1 MVRPAAL
8 PSTFQDLLS
17 DLGLLEVSPVEGL
30 MQDYELSLQHV
41 LWRVERLHQKKEVV
55 TKLDQG
61 VHRMTNAEMV
71 PRINRLAGALKRLG
85 IKPGDRVATLAFNNH
100 RHLELYY
107 AVPCMGA
114 VLHTL
119 NLRLF
124 PQHLEFIINDAED
137 KVLFVDKAL
146 IPLLKPLLGKIPSVQ
161 QLVLMTDTPAPSHS
175 EDGVGGL
182 LDYETLLQ
190 AETDAYP
197 WPKLNERMAAAMC
210 YTSGTTGNPKGVVYS
225 HRSQFLHTMG
235 VLQADN
241 LALREQEVVLPIV
254 PMFHANSWGLPYA
267 CGMAGCKVLLPDRFM
282 GDAKS
287 IVELAEQEDATIL
300 AGVPTIW
307 INTAAY
313 LKETGKRL
321 PKVHTVI
328 CGGSAVPRALMESM
342 DSLGL
347 RILHAWGMTETS
359 PLGSVGRP
367 RAATRPEDE
376 LSARLTQG
384 AVVPAVEI
392 RISDPA
398 TGEELPWDGV
408 AFGEIQVR
416 GPWIARGYHNGY
428 DPGKLT
434 EDGWFRTG
442 DVAKITPEGYIQIVD
457 RTKDVIKSGGEW
469 ISSVELENAIM
480 AHPKIMEAAVIG
492 LAHPKWD
499 ERPIAYA
506 VPKPEFKG
514 QVTQGEVIEFLKDKV
529 AKWWLPDEVRFI
541 DEVPKTSVGK
551 FDKKVLRA
559 SAEPIKEEA
568 QQAGRARGES
578 EGGKS

>member
-1 MVRPAAL
+1 
-8 PSTFQDLLS
+8 
-17 DLGLLEVSPVEGL
+17 

-55 TKLDQG
+55 TKREQG
-61 VHRMTNAEMV
+61 VHRMTNGEMV
-71 PRINRLAGALKRLG
+71 PRINRLAGALKQLG
-85 IKPGDRVATLAFNNH
+85 VKPGDRVATLAYNNH

-137 KVLFVDKAL
+137 KVLFVDQPL
-146 IPLLKPLLGKIPSVQ
+146 IPLLKPLAGKIPSIERI
-161 QLVLMTDTPAPSHS
+161 VLMTDTPAASS
-175 EDGVGGL
+175 GDGLGGQDEM
-182 LDYETLLQ
+182 LDYETLLG
-190 AETDAYP
+190 AESDSYP
-197 WPKLNERMAAAMC
+197 WPKLSERMAAAMC

-225 HRSQFLHTMG
+225 HRSQYLHTMG
-235 VLQADN
+235 TLQADS
-241 LALREQEVVLPIV
+241 LGISEKDTVLPIV

-267 CGMAGCKVLLPDRFM
+267 CGMAGSKVLFPDRFM

-287 IVELAEQEDATIL
+287 IVELAEQEGATIL

-307 INTAAY
+307 INTVAY
-313 LKETGKRL
+313 LKESGKRL

-328 CGGSAVPRALMESM
+328 CGGSAIPRSLMESM

-347 RILHAWGMTETS
+347 RMLHAWGMTETS
-359 PLGSVGRP
+359 PLGSVARP
-367 RAATRPEDE
+367 RAGTPAGDE
-376 LSARLTQG
+376 LEARLTQG
-384 AVVPAVEI
+384 PASAGVEI

-442 DVAKITPEGYIQIVD
+442 DVAKITPEGYIEIVD

-499 ERPIAYA
+499 ERPVAFA
-506 VPKPEFKG
+506 VPRPEFKG
-514 QVTQGEVIEFLKDKV
+514 KVTQEEVIDFLKDKV

-559 SAEPIKEEA
+559 GAVPINAGQREEI
-568 QQAGRARGES
+568 R
-578 EGGKS
+578 K

>member
-1 MVRPAAL
+1 MVRLRAL
-8 PSTFQDLLS
+8 PSTFPDLLFEFVVV
-17 DLGLLEVSPVEGL
+17 EVSVVEGL

-55 TKLDQG
+55 TKREQG

-124 PQHLEFIINDAED
+124 PQHLEFIVNDAAD
-137 KVLFVDKAL
+137 KVLFVDQAL
-146 IPLLKPLLGKIPSVQ
+146 IPLLKPLMGKIPSVERI
-161 QLVLMTDTPAPSHS
+161 VLMTDAPAGSPS
-175 EDGVGGL
+175 DNGVGET
-182 LDYETLLQ
+182 LDYEALLKD
-190 AETDAYP
+190 ESESYP
-197 WPKLNERMAAAMC
+197 WPKLSERMAAAMC

-225 HRSQFLHTMG
+225 HRSQYLHTMG
-235 VLQADN
+235 VLQADS
-241 LALREQEVVLPIV
+241 LGITEKDTVLPIV

-267 CGMAGCKVLLPDRFM
+267 CGMAGSKVLLPDRFM

-287 IVELAEQEDATIL
+287 IVDLAEQEDATIL

-328 CGGSAVPRALMESM
+328 CGGSAIPRSLMESM
-342 DSLGL
+342 DALGL
-347 RILHAWGMTETS
+347 RMLHAWGMTETS
-359 PLGSVGRP
+359 PLGSVARP
-367 RAATRPEDE
+367 RSGTRPEDE
-376 LSARLTQG
+376 LHARLTQG
-384 AVVPAVEI
+384 PISAGVEI

-442 DVAKITPEGYIQIVD
+442 DVAKIMPEGYIEIVD

-480 AHPKIMEAAVIG
+480 SHPKILEAAVIG

-499 ERPIAYA
+499 ERPVAYA
-506 VPKPEFKG
+506 VPRPEFKG
-514 QVTQGEVIEFLKDKV
+514 KVTQEEVIDFLKDKV

-559 SAEPIKEEA
+559 NAVPMKEGTRQEV
-568 QQAGRARGES
+568 
-578 EGGKS
+578 KP

>member
-1 MVRPAAL
+1 M
-8 PSTFQDLLS
+8 
-17 DLGLLEVSPVEGL
+17 EGL

-41 LWRVERLHQKKEVV
+41 LWRIERLHQKKEVV
-55 TKLDQG
+55 TKREQG
-61 VHRMTNAEMV
+61 LHRMTNGEMV

-85 IKPGDRVATLAFNNH
+85 VKPGDRVATLAFNNY

-137 KVLFVDKAL
+137 KVLFVDQAL
-146 IPLLKPLLGKIPSVQ
+146 IPLLKPLLGKIPSIQ
-161 QLVLMTDTPAPSHS
+161 QLVLMTDTPAASHS
-175 EDGVGGL
+175 ENGVGEM
-182 LDYETLLQ
+182 LDYESLLA
-190 AETDAYP
+190 AESDSYP
-197 WPKLNERMAAAMC
+197 WPKLSERMAAAMC

-225 HRSQFLHTMG
+225 HRSQYLHTMG
-235 VLQADN
+235 VLQADS
-241 LALREQEVVLPIV
+241 LGITERDTVLPIV

-267 CGMAGCKVLLPDRFM
+267 CGMAGSKVLFPDRFM

-287 IVELAEQEDATIL
+287 IVELAEQEDATVL

-321 PKVHTVI
+321 PKVHTVV
-328 CGGSAVPRALMESM
+328 CGGSAVPRSLMESM
-342 DSLGL
+342 DALGL
-347 RILHAWGMTETS
+347 RMLQAWGMTETS
-359 PLGSVGRP
+359 PLGSVARV
-367 RAATRPEDE
+367 RADTKPEDE
-376 LSARLTQG
+376 LNVRLTQG
-384 AVVPAVEI
+384 LVAPGVEI
-392 RISDPA
+392 RIADPG

-434 EDGWFRTG
+434 EDEWFRTG
-442 DVAKITPEGYIQIVD
+442 DVAKITPDGYVQIVD

-492 LAHPKWD
+492 LAHAKWD

-514 QVTQGEVIEFLKDKV
+514 KVTQEEVIDFLKDKV

-541 DEVPKTSVGK
+541 EEVPKTSVGK

-559 SAEPIKEEA
+559 NAVPIAGQVKEGA
-568 QQAGRARGES
+568 
-578 EGGKS
+578 KS

>member
-1 MVRPAAL
+1 M
-8 PSTFQDLLS
+8 
-17 DLGLLEVSPVEGL
+17 EGL

-41 LWRVERLHQKKEVV
+41 LWRLERLHQKKEVV
-55 TKLDQG
+55 TKRDDG
-61 VHRMTNAEMV
+61 VHRTTYGEMV

-85 IKPGDRVATLAFNNH
+85 VKPGDRVATLAWNND

-107 AVPCMGA
+107 AIPCMGG

-137 KVLFVDKAL
+137 KVLFVDQSL
-146 IPLLKPLLGKIPSVQ
+146 LPLLKPLLGKIPSIETF
-161 QLVLMTDTPAPSHS
+161 VLMPEGPAPAT
-175 EDGVGGL
+175 DGMPEM
-182 LDYETLLQ
+182 LDYERLLT
-190 AETDAYP
+190 AESDSYP
-197 WPKLNERMAAAMC
+197 WPKLSERMAAAMC

-225 HRSQFLHTMG
+225 HRSQFIHTMG
-235 VLQADN
+235 VLQGDN
-241 LALREQEVVLPIV
+241 LGVTEKDAILPVV

-267 CGMAGCKVLLPDRFM
+267 IGMAGAKAVFGGRFSA
-282 GDAKS
+282 DPKS
-287 IVELAEQEDATIL
+287 LVELAEQEDVTFL
-300 AGVPTIW
+300 AGVPTVW
-307 INTAAY
+307 IALAAY

-328 CGGSAVPRALMESM
+328 CGGSAIPPALMQTM

-347 RILHAWGMTETS
+347 RMLHAWGMTETS
-359 PLGSVGRP
+359 PLGSVA
-367 RAATRPEDE
+367 RAYGAHDEEDE
-376 LSARLTQG
+376 FKLRLTQG
-384 AVVPAVEI
+384 RVAPGVEI
-392 RISDPA
+392 RITDPA
-398 TGEELPWDGV
+398 SGEELPWDGV

-428 DPGKLT
+428 DPDRLT

-442 DVAKITPEGYIQIVD
+442 DVAKISPDGYIQIVD

-469 ISSVELENAIM
+469 ISSVELENAVM

-492 LAHPKWD
+492 LPHPRWD
-499 ERPIAYA
+499 ERPVVYA
-506 VPKPEFKG
+506 VAKPEFKG
-514 QVTQGEVIEFLKDKV
+514 DVTEAEVKEFLKDKV
-529 AKWWLPDEVRFI
+529 AKWWLPDEIRFI

-559 SAEPIKEEA
+559 SAAPMKESAKEEV
-568 QQAGRARGES
+568 R
-578 EGGKS
+578 K

>member
-1 MVRPAAL
+1 
-8 PSTFQDLLS
+8 
-17 DLGLLEVSPVEGL
+17 

-41 LWRVERLHQKKEVV
+41 LWRLERLHQRKEVV
-55 TKLDQG
+55 TKQEQG
-61 VHRMTNAEMV
+61 VHRTTYGDMV

-85 IKPGDRVATLAFNNH
+85 VKPGDRVATLAWNNH

-137 KVLFVDKAL
+137 KVLFVDQTL
-146 IPLLKPLLGKIPSVQ
+146 VPLLKPLAGKIPSIERI
-161 QLVLMTDTPAPSHS
+161 VLMSDGSPVADH
-175 EDGVGGL
+175 GVGEM
-182 LDYETLLQ
+182 LDYETLLA
-190 AETDAYP
+190 AELDSYP
-197 WPKLNERMAAAMC
+197 WPKLSERMAASMC

-225 HRSQFLHTMG
+225 HRSQYIHTMG
-235 VLQADN
+235 VLQADS
-241 LALREQEVVLPIV
+241 LAVTERDAVLPIV

-267 CGMAGCKVLLPDRFM
+267 CGMAGSKLIFPDRFM

-287 IVELAEQEDATIL
+287 IVDLAEQEEATIL

-307 INTAAY
+307 VNTALL
-313 LKETGKRL
+313 LKETGRRL
-321 PKVHTVI
+321 PKVHTVV
-328 CGGSAVPRALMESM
+328 CGGSAIPRALMESM
-342 DSLGL
+342 DALGL
-347 RILHAWGMTETS
+347 RMLQAWGMTETS
-359 PLGSVGRP
+359 PLGSVARP
-367 RAATRPEDE
+367 RAGTKKEDE
-376 LSARLTQG
+376 LNVRLTQG
-384 AVVPAVEI
+384 VVAAGVEL
-392 RISDPA
+392 RIMDPA
-398 TGEELPWDGV
+398 TDAELPWDGV

-416 GPWIARGYHNGY
+416 GPWIARGYHNGF

-480 AHPKIMEAAVIG
+480 SHPKILEAAVIG
-492 LAHPKWD
+492 LSHSKWD
-499 ERPIAYA
+499 ERPVAYA
-506 VPKPEFKG
+506 VERPEFKG
-514 QVTQGEVIEFLKDKV
+514 KVTQEEVIDFLKDKV
-529 AKWWLPDEVRFI
+529 ARWWLPDEVRFI

-559 SAEPIKEEA
+559 GAVPIKESA
-568 QQAGRARGES
+568 APAG
-578 EGGKS
+578 KH

>member
-1 MVRPAAL
+1 M
-8 PSTFQDLLS
+8 
-17 DLGLLEVSPVEGL
+17 EGL

-41 LWRVERLHQKKEVV
+41 LWRIERLHQKKEVV
-55 TKLDQG
+55 TKREQG
-61 VHRMTNAEMV
+61 VHRTTNGEMV

-85 IKPGDRVATLAFNNH
+85 IKPGERVATLAFNNY

-137 KVLFVDKAL
+137 KVLFVDQAL
-146 IPLLKPLLGKIPSVQ
+146 VPLLKPLIGKIPSVERI
-161 QLVLMTDTPAPSHS
+161 VVMTDVEVESHGHN
-175 EDGVGGL
+175 GVGEM
-182 LDYETLLQ
+182 LDYEALLQ
-190 AETDAYP
+190 AESDSYP
-197 WPKLNERMAAAMC
+197 WPKLSERMAAAMC

-235 VLQADN
+235 CLQGDSMN
-241 LALREQEVVLPIV
+241 ITEKDTVLPLV
-254 PMFHANSWGLPYA
+254 SMFHANCWGIPYA
-267 CGMAGCKVLLPDRFM
+267 CGLAGAKLLLPDRFL
-282 GDAKS
+282 GDAKM
-287 IVELAEQEDATIL
+287 IVDLAEQEEATYL
-300 AGVPTIW
+300 GGVPTIW

-313 LKETGKRL
+313 LKESGRRL
-321 PKVHTVI
+321 PKVHTVL

-367 RAATRPEDE
+367 RAGTKPEDE
-376 LSARLTQG
+376 LNARLTQG
-384 AVVPAVEI
+384 PVGPAVEI
-392 RISDPA
+392 RISDQE

-428 DPGKLT
+428 DADKLT

-480 AHPKIMEAAVIG
+480 SHPKIMEAAVIG
-492 LAHPKWD
+492 LVHPKWD
-499 ERPIAYA
+499 ERPVAYA

-514 QVTQGEVIEFLKDKV
+514 KVTQEEVIDFLKDKV

-559 SAEPIKEEA
+559 SAVPIK
-568 QQAGRARGES
+568 QGVQ
-578 EGGKS
+578 EGANS

>member
-1 MVRPAAL
+1 
-8 PSTFQDLLS
+8 
-17 DLGLLEVSPVEGL
+17 

-55 TKLDQG
+55 TKREQG
-61 VHRMTNAEMV
+61 VHRMTNGEMV
-71 PRINRLAGALKRLG
+71 PRVNQLAGALKRLG

-137 KVLFVDKAL
+137 KVLFVDQAL
-146 IPLLKPLLGKIPSVQ
+146 LPLLKPLQGKMSSVKQ
-161 QLVLMTDTPAPSHS
+161 IVLMTDAPAASHS
-175 EDGVGGL
+175 ENGVGEM
-182 LDYETLLQ
+182 LDYEGLLN
-190 AETDAYP
+190 AESDAYP
-197 WPKLNERMAAAMC
+197 WPKLSERMAAAMC

-225 HRSQFLHTMG
+225 HRSQFIHTMG

-287 IVELAEQEDATIL
+287 IVELAEEEGATIL
-300 AGVPTIW
+300 AGVPSIW
-307 INTAAY
+307 LNTANF

-342 DSLGL
+342 DALGL

-359 PLGSVGRP
+359 PLGSVSRP
-367 RAATRPEDE
+367 RAGTKPEDE
-376 LSARLTQG
+376 LDARLTQG
-384 AVVPAVEI
+384 AVVPGVEI

-428 DPGKLT
+428 DAGKLT

-499 ERPIAYA
+499 ERPVAFA

-514 QVTQGEVIEFLKDKV
+514 KVTQEEVIDFLKDKV

-551 FDKKVLRA
+551 FDKKVLRT
-559 SAEPIKEEA
+559 SAEPIHAADASKE
-568 QQAGRARGES
+568 GV
-578 EGGKS
+578 KK